1 MSYISPSGDSVRSPY
16 TFTPLFHRHHLLIL
30 LYCTLLRNQIVCKR
44 YGSDNGNR
52 NWSAGPWKVGCSF
65 AISLKAL
72 HTEKKMSEN
81 PKDPQKGSMPKCR
94 PVWEREVLI
103 KDANV
108 VHGGGCKPGEER
120 IAVVKKPPKAVHPN
134 VAVMKNGGLVNLF
147 TKIRGKSAF
156 IKKYKMPR
164 SALLSA
170 LIMLFLYQR

>member
-1 MSYISPSGDSVRSPY
+1 M
-16 TFTPLFHRHHLLIL
+16 
-30 LYCTLLRNQIVCKR
+30 CKR

-134 VAVMKNGGLVNLF
+134 VSVMKNGGLVNLF

-156 IKKYKMPR
+156 IKVQNAIISLIECPNNVVSISKMKTR
-164 SALLSA
+164 VLLNLFNTANVSCAFSSKKLRQLYLLS
-170 LIMLFLYQR
+170 L